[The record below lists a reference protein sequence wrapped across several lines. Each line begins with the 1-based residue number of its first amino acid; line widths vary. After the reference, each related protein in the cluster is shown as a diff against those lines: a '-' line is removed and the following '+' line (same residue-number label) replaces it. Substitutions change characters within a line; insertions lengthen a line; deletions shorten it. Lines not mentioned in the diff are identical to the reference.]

1 MVAKND
7 ILLDD
12 DFDVII
18 KDGDFLIGEASQQH
32 QQLLLISEKGMWKQ
46 YPVVGVAMQ
55 SFLLDDDYIDDFK
68 KEVKKQFEMDGMEID
83 AITQSEITAHYIK

>member
-1 MVAKND
+1 MIAKND

-12 DFDVII
+12 NFDVII
-18 KDGDFLIGEASQQH
+18 KDGDFLIGEASEQH

-46 YPVVGVAMQ
+46 YPVIGVAMQ
-55 SFLLDDDYIDDFK
+55 SFLLDDDYTDGFK

-83 AITQSEITAHYIK
+83 TITQSVVMAHYIK